1 MAKVIMSNLTSAKAA
16 VVKPDT
22 LEILNTAADKAG
34 IERIFINSTLRTPA
48 EQAYA
53 MYVNISS
60 GRIIRYK
67 EPGQK
72 VTQLCLDMLNKKC
85 PKSEILEAMAK
96 LIADLA
102 DKGQRVSRHCVSD
115 EAYEKNQIIDVSR
128 SILHDKAVK
137 FIKALKEDERVD
149 RIIQPISGTAF
160 QDLGGVTFDSSEP
173 AIHIEILL

>member
-1 MAKVIMSNLTSAKAA
+1 MSNLTPAKEA
-16 VVKPDT
+16 VVKADT

-102 DKGQRVSRHCVSD
+102 EKDQRVSRHCVSN
-115 EAYEKNQIIDVSR
+115 EMYETNQIIDVSR

-160 QDLGGVTFDSSEP
+160 QDLWGVTFDSSEP